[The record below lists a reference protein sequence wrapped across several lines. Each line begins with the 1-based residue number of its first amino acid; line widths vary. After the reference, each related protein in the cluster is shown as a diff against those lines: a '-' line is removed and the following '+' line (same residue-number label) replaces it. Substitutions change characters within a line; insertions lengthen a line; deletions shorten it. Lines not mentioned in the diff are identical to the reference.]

1 VNPVTYAGLCLSP
14 SARVCDNPRPSVGP
28 DVGLGMAR
36 LRERGVQTAKPGRHS
51 DGDGLHLVVS
61 EMGRKKWVLR
71 YQVAGVRKDK
81 GLGAYPS
88 VGLKDARD
96 RATAARRLV
105 ARGVD
110 PIEADRAAKKA
121 AKPIPTFREIA
132 KLVIEDAQ
140 SKSVNAKVRY
150 QWERHLGPAYSGP
163 LLDRPV
169 HEITALDVAA
179 VLRPVWRSKPE
190 VARKLYPAIRR
201 VFDRARVILRDEHG
215 ISMLEN
221 PARWDDL
228 KAMGFE
234 TPKEL
239 TKGNHPSLPHGQM
252 SEFIAVLGARKAT
265 AALALEL
272 LILTN
277 VRTNAVLQAKWSEFD
292 LDKAL
297 WNVPLVNLKDREHRK
312 ESFDVPLSPRAIE
325 IVKEME
331 KARVSVYVFPGQRK
345 GQPLSNMAFLM
356 LLKRMNAAP
365 TGETPDPVAK
375 PRWHDPTAGRAITAH
390 GFRASF
396 KTWAE
401 EVATFPHA
409 AIEHAMGHKVGGK
422 VERAYTRTTLLD
434 MRRKLMDA
442 WAAYCEPS
450 GADEKVTPLRRKA

>member
-1 VNPVTYAGLCLSP
+1 
-14 SARVCDNPRPSVGP
+14 
-28 DVGLGMAR
+28 MAR
-36 LRERGVQTAKPGRHS
+36 LTERGVQTAKPGRHS

-61 EMGRKKWVLR
+61 ETGRKKWVLR

-81 GLGAYPS
+81 GLGAYPA
-88 VGLKDARD
+88 VGLKDARE
-96 RATAARRLV
+96 RASEARKLV

-169 HEITALDVAA
+169 HEITALDVSA

-215 ISMLEN
+215 IGVLEN

-239 TKGNHPSLPHGQM
+239 SKGNHPSLPHAQM
-252 SEFIAVLGARKAT
+252 PEFVAALRARKAT
-265 AALALEL
+265 AALALES

-277 VRTNAVLQAKWSEFD
+277 VRTNAVLQAKWPEFD

-312 ESFDVPLSPRAIE
+312 ESFEVPLSPRAVGIL
-325 IVKEME
+325 KEME
-331 KARVSVYVFPGQRK
+331 RARVSVHVFPGQRK

-365 TGETPDPVAK
+365 TGERPDPDAK
-375 PRWHDPTAGRAITAH
+375 PRWHDPTSGRAITAH
-390 GFRASF
+390 GFRATF

-442 WAAYCEPS
+442 WAAYCEPK
-450 GADEKVTPLRRKA
+450 ATDEKVKPMRRKV

>member
-1 VNPVTYAGLCLSP
+1 
-14 SARVCDNPRPSVGP
+14 
-28 DVGLGMAR
+28 MAR
-36 LRERGVQTAKPGRHS
+36 LSERGVQTARPGRHG
-51 DGDGLHLVVS
+51 DGDGLHLVVG
-61 EMGRKKWVLR
+61 ETGRKKWVFR

-81 GLGAYPS
+81 GLGAYPM

-96 RATAARRLV
+96 RAVEARKLV
-105 ARGVD
+105 ARGID

-121 AKPIPTFREIA
+121 RKPLPSFQEIA
-132 KLVIEDAQ
+132 RLVIEDAQ

-215 ISMLEN
+215 VAMLEN

-239 TKGNHPSLPHGQM
+239 TRGNHPSLPYWQM
-252 SEFIAVLGARKAT
+252 PDFIAVLRARKAT
-265 AALALEL
+265 AALAVEF

-297 WNVPLVNLKDREHRK
+297 WNVALVNLKDREHRK
-312 ESFDVPLSPRAIE
+312 APFEVPLSPRALE

-331 KARVSVYVFPGQRK
+331 KARISLHVFPGQRK
-345 GQPLSNMAFLM
+345 DQPLSNMAFLT
-356 LLKRMNAAP
+356 LLKRMNATP
-365 TGETPDPVAK
+365 KGEMPKPNAK
-375 PRWHDPTAGRAITAH
+375 LAWHDSASGRAITPH
-390 GFRASF
+390 GFRATF
-396 KTWAE
+396 KTWAQK
-401 EVATFPHA
+401 VATFPHT

-422 VERAYTRTTLLD
+422 VERAYTRTTLLE

-442 WAAYCEPS
+442 WARHCEPTKAANIIS
-450 GADEKVTPLRRKA
+450 IERKHS

>member
-1 VNPVTYAGLCLSP
+1 
-14 SARVCDNPRPSVGP
+14 
-28 DVGLGMAR
+28 MAR
-36 LRERGVQTAKPGRHS
+36 LTERGVQTAKPGRHS

-61 EMGRKKWVLR
+61 RTGRKKWVLR
-71 YQVAGVRKDK
+71 YQVGGVRKDK
-81 GLGAYPS
+81 GLGAYPA
-88 VGLKDARD
+88 VGLKDARE
-96 RATAARRLV
+96 RASEARKLV

-110 PIEADRAAKKA
+110 PIEAERAAKKG
-121 AKPIPTFREIA
+121 AKPIPTFRKIA

-150 QWERHLGPAYSGP
+150 QWDRHLGPVYSGP

-215 ISMLEN
+215 IAMIEN

-239 TKGNHPSLPHGQM
+239 TKGNYPSLPHGRM
-252 SEFIAVLGARKAT
+252 AEFFAALRARRAT
-265 AALALEL
+265 ASVALEL

-297 WNVPLVNLKDREHRK
+297 WNVPLMNLKDREHRK
-312 ESFDVPLSPRAIE
+312 DSFEVPLSPRAVE

-331 KARVSVYVFPGQRK
+331 KGRVSAHVFPGQRK
-345 GQPLSNMAFLM
+345 GQPLSNMAFLT
-356 LLKRMNAAP
+356 LLKRMNAKP
-365 TGETPDPVAK
+365 KGEKPDPDAK
-375 PRWHDPTAGRAITAH
+375 PRWHDPASGRAITAH
-390 GFRASF
+390 GFRATF

-409 AIEHAMGHKVGGK
+409 AIEHAMGHRVGGK

-442 WAAYCEPS
+442 WAAYCEPRKA
-450 GADEKVTPLRRKA
+450 GDATVVPLRRA

>member
-1 VNPVTYAGLCLSP
+1 
-14 SARVCDNPRPSVGP
+14 
-28 DVGLGMAR
+28 MAR
-36 LRERGVQTAKPGRHS
+36 LTERGVQTAKPGRHG
-51 DGDGLHLVVS
+51 DGEGLHLVVS
-61 EMGRKKWVLR
+61 ETGRKKWVLR

-88 VGLKDARD
+88 VGLRDARE
-96 RATAARRLV
+96 RAIAARKLV

-110 PIEADRAAKKA
+110 PIEADRAARKA
-121 AKPIPTFREIA
+121 AKPIPTFKEIA

-140 SKSVNAKVRY
+140 SKSANAKVRY

-179 VLRPVWRSKPE
+179 VLRPVWRPKPE

-215 ISMLEN
+215 VAMPDN

-239 TKGNHPSLPHGQM
+239 SKGNYPSLPHRRM
-252 SEFIAVLGARKAT
+252 PEFFAALRARKAT

-277 VRTNAVLQAKWSEFD
+277 VRTNAVLQAKWPEFD

-312 ESFDVPLSPRAIE
+312 ESFEVPLSPRAVE
-325 IVKEME
+325 IVKEIE

-345 GQPLSNMAFLM
+345 DHPLSNVVMLT
-356 LLKRMNAAP
+356 LLKRMNATP
-365 TGETPDPVAK
+365 KGEKPDRDAK
-375 PRWHDPTAGRAITAH
+375 PRWHDPASGRAITAH
-390 GFRASF
+390 GFRATF

-434 MRRKLMDA
+434 MRRKLMSA
-442 WAAYCEPS
+442 WAAYCQPS
-450 GADEKVTPLRRKA
+450 GADEKITPLRRKASGGREARG